1 MKRRFFMIMMLV
13 VFSLALVSCGS
24 NEPAAPEAAAP
35 AADAPAEE
43 AAAPEEAAPESG
55 GVLRMLTWEGYA
67 PEELVN
73 KFTEETG
80 IDVEISYIGDNNE
93 LIAKMAATKGVG
105 YDLVSPT
112 LSYVATA
119 QADQG
124 IYQPIDLSKVNTD
137 QINESLDAILEGS
150 TYEGKPYA
158 IPFVWGTT
166 AMIVNTEK
174 APDAGESYLDLCD
187 PQYEGRISYRS
198 KYDTLY
204 MFAYALG
211 LDPAEAVKDEAA
223 YRDVMDQVL
232 DKLVEC
238 KPYVRVYWD
247 SRQQIEDLLKKEEVW
262 VASSWDASAW
272 SMSLEDPKFKYVVPK
287 EGAVGWYD
295 TLAISAGAENV
306 DAAYQWINFIL
317 APENAAVI
325 VNQTGYQTA
334 SAGAADAAS
343 PELAALVAESLPPE
357 KMASINWYFPKP
369 DYATDIEADVEEQLK
384 AAQ

>member
-1 MKRRFFMIMMLV
+1 MKNKHLIIVLLGILIGLLV
-13 VFSLALVSCGS
+13 TSCGAS
-24 NEPAAPEAAAP
+24 KPAAPADNTSSSSAAP
-35 AADAPAEE
+35 AADTAPQETR
-43 AAAPEEAAPESG
+43 
-55 GVLRMLTWEGYA
+55 VLRMLTWEGYA

-73 KFTEETG
+73 KFTEKTG

-93 LIAKMAATKGVG
+93 LIAKMSATHGVG

-119 QADQG
+119 QQDQG
-124 IYQPIDLSKVNTD
+124 IYQPIDISKVKTD
-137 QINESLDAILEGS
+137 QIIPANLDSILENS
-150 TYEGKPYA
+150 KYEGKSYA

-166 AMIVNTEK
+166 AMVVNTEL
-174 APDAGESYLDLCD
+174 APDAGESYLDLCN
-187 PQYEGRISYRS
+187 PEYENRISYRS

-211 LDPAEAVKDEAA
+211 LDPAAAVKSEDE
-223 YRDVMDQVL
+223 YRDVMNQVL

-247 SRQQIEDLLKKEEVW
+247 SRQQVEDLLKKDEIW
-262 VASSWDASAW
+262 LASSWDASAW
-272 SMSLEDPKFKYVVPK
+272 TLSLENPKFKYIVPK
-287 EGAVGWYD
+287 EGAVGWFD
-295 TLAISAGAENV
+295 TFAISAGAENI
-306 DAAYQWINFIL
+306 DEAYEWINFIL
-317 APENAAVI
+317 APENASVI

-334 SAGAADAAS
+334 SLGSAEMAS
-343 PELAALVAESLPPE
+343 PELAKLVAESLPPE

-369 DYATDIEADVEEQLK
+369 DYAKDIEADVEEQLK